1 MITARLDPAEFLKK
15 LRAKVADRDPIMIAS
30 AGGGLVAQILE
41 EQGVDF
47 INTFSGARLRS
58 NGMGTMSMLW
68 PILDSNEQTLRYT
81 REDIMPAVKGKASIC
96 ACLNANDPLK
106 DMRMVLDDCLRMG
119 VTSVSN
125 IGPSVSYVDADSEI
139 KKVLTSTGVTLENEI
154 EMLELAKEMGLI
166 TVGLAFTIED
176 SLRIVEE
183 ARPHLFCFH
192 AGTTKGG
199 RKGYDDGTT
208 IADTARAAEEAYQ
221 AIRAVDPDVI
231 LVGHGAAMET
241 PEDAKFMLDNTSG
254 DGFWTGSSTERLP
267 IERAVTEAAATFRS
281 LKFSK

>member
-1 MITARLDPAEFLKK
+1 MITSRLDPMKFLAL
-15 LRAKVADRDPIMIAS
+15 LREKVNNRDPIMIAS
-30 AGGGLVAQILE
+30 AGSGLVAQILE

-47 INTFSGARLRS
+47 VNTFSGARLRS

-81 REDIMPAVKGKASIC
+81 REDIMPAMKGKASIC

-125 IGPSVSYVDADSEI
+125 IGPSVSYVDGEI
-139 KKVLTSTGVTLENEI
+139 KNVLTSTGVTLENEI
-154 EMLELAKEMGLI
+154 AMLNLAKEMGLI
-166 TVGLAFTIED
+166 SVGLAFTVED
-176 SLRIVEE
+176 SLQIVKE
-183 ARPHLFCFH
+183 ARPHVFCYH
-192 AGTTKGG
+192 AGTTRGG
-199 RKGYDDGTT
+199 RTGYEDGRT
-208 IADTARAAEEAYQ
+208 IEDTARETDEVYK

-231 LVGHGAAMET
+231 LLGHGAAMET
-241 PEDAKFMLDNTSG
+241 PEDAQFMLDNTSG

-267 IERAVTEAAATFRS
+267 IERAVTEAAAQFKS
-281 LKFSK
+281 LKFNG